1 MTWLGTKAG
10 IISDKNRHRSMRN
23 KLNDPNLYKHYTE
36 ISDNLKV
43 ACLIS
48 EMELD
53 QIKEELEKM
62 NNATDPIVIASLFDP
77 LKIKIYR
84 VLEYN
89 FLDNFIDYHIQ
100 NILKKYQKSMP
111 NLAYNSQG
119 DDLEST
125 NIFASFATKKCNL
138 VTKSAVTEQVTLP
151 DF

>member
-23 KLNDPNLYKHYTE
+23 KLNDPNLYKRYTE

-138 VTKSAVTEQVTLP
+138 VTKSAVTEQVILP